1 MGSTGLGKEQYR
13 NSEKE
18 ICKLVLM
25 GMEQKDMIS
34 WNNSTWGIRSSIN
47 LWVAS
52 TKYGSLQL
60 PMMQGQKHQQMS
72 FSARH
77 LIHRVI
83 VLSKQVRVN
92 NQSLI
97 EIVAHCMQA
106 SKQAPYGGHAKIK
119 PTPIQ
124 REARKMATS
133 TLTRAVPVGGG
144 SHR

>member
-72 FSARH
+72 ISARH

-83 VLSKQVRVN
+83 VLSK
-92 NQSLI
+92 
-97 EIVAHCMQA
+97 A